1 MNQVVIGIAILF
13 STYAA
18 IAYIVFLGLLFLG
31 LDPDDGED
39 FAALLFV
46 CGLWPILVPL
56 IIIIKIILF
65 FTKKLSKFH
74 EKIIRL
80 GRKARNN

>member
-1 MNQVVIGIAILF
+1 MDQAVIGIAITF

-18 IAYIVFLGLLFLG
+18 IAYIIFLILLFLG
-31 LDPDDGED
+31 IDPDDEEG
-39 FAALLFV
+39 FSTLLFV
-46 CGLWPILVPL
+46 CGLWPVVVPL
-56 IIIIKIILF
+56 VVFGKIILF

-80 GRKARNN
+80 GRKTRNN

>member
-1 MNQVVIGIAILF
+1 MDQTVIGIAITF

-18 IAYIVFLGLLFLG
+18 IAYIVFLILLFSG
-31 LDPDDGED
+31 LDPDHYED
-39 FAALLFV
+39 FIALLFI

>member
-18 IAYIVFLGLLFLG
+18 IAYIVFLCLLFLG

-39 FAALLFV
+39 FATLLFV

-56 IIIIKIILF
+56 IIFSKIIF
-65 FTKKLSKFH
+65 FFVKKLSKFH